1 MKQLIC
7 GRLGSLV
14 AIGRVTGW
22 ERMCLAEGTGF
33 SCLGGSGISERR
45 GLDVDVKKLL
55 SENGCSEC
63 FRVDSKCFSARYID
77 IADCSNFTRFKNGIV
92 VLEKQPFAFMRLKL
106 VNGFAWI
113 KGLLQ

>member
-22 ERMCLAEGTGF
+22 ERMCLAEGTVC
-33 SCLGGSGISERR
+33 SCLGGSGIRERE
-45 GLDVDVKKLL
+45 GLDVKKLL
-55 SENGCSEC
+55 SENGW
-63 FRVDSKCFSARYID
+63 VDSKCFSARYID

-92 VLEKQPFAFMRLKL
+92 VLEKQPFAFMWLKL

-113 KGLLQ
+113 SGLLQC